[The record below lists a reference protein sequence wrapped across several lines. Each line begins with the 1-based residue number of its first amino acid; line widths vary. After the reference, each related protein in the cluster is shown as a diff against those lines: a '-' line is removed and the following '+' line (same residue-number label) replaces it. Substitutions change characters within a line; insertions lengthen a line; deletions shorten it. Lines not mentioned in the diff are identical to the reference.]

1 MKRYASALIILAVAA
16 ASLFAQAQAQAK
28 PDPDPD
34 WFWGKPI
41 ASFQW
46 KGLKKADK
54 AKLDGI
60 VRDYAGKPFTD
71 ELWYELQPKLYAL
84 DWFESIEASAIPEN
98 DSRER
103 MVLLLTVLEKPSIS
117 AVRVTGNVTVRTA
130 EILDATESKSGAIYN
145 KASAERD
152 AEAIRKLYSEK
163 GYPDTAVSGSVQPSK
178 DGASLVLVFDVVEGE
193 QVGVRRIVFTG
204 NTAVPEK
211 TLKSQ
216 MTLKEAALFQKGAF
230 QETQLEESMQAIL
243 DYYRSR
249 GFVDAEIDEVIR
261 GYEKD
266 EKSGKKWLILTIA
279 LKEGA
284 QWNFGGMTFEGNS
297 VFSSEKLQSLVTL
310 KPGAVLNGKR
320 LAQDK
325 QRIDDLYFE
334 NGYIFNGIE
343 MKETRNESA
352 RTIAFTV
359 RITERERAHIESLR
373 VSGNEKTREF
383 VIRREV
389 PLEVG
394 DIFSKAKI
402 IDGLR
407 SLYNLQYFSAIEPQ
421 MTQGSA
427 PNLMDLVINVE
438 EQSMA
443 EVQFGVTLT
452 GIGSPGEFPV
462 SGYVK
467 WNDRNLGGRGQ
478 TLSTNVT
485 LSPTEQSASVSFS
498 EPWLLARRLAGSVSL
513 SFKHSTETTAQDSIA
528 PIFATEDIP
537 DPYVSIDT
545 ASAGDGEWDGSLS
558 SIPDQYLMPYANWD
572 MSLGFSTGYTF
583 KQPVG
588 DISIGGG
595 FTSGIGMRSYD
606 ADRYRPYESDLR
618 NANGAWR
625 FYNKLFTRAYLNK
638 LDFWYNP
645 GSGYFASQR
654 LTWTGFFPY
663 EHQFYVKSESRLDG
677 YATLFSFPITENWKF
692 KGVLGAHTGFQALL
706 GQPWRART
714 VTEDWIYLDGTF
726 NARGWKSLYDMQGI
740 ALWESSL
747 ELRFPVVDQVLWM
760 DLFADAGAM
769 QVSSGAG
776 TGMVDMTKAN
786 PSGDT
791 SRPGFG
797 QLGWENMAF
806 SAGLGLRFVIPQF
819 PFRFYFVKRFVTDGA
834 SITWKNEG
842 WNFDFVLSITQ
853 PLY

>member
-1 MKRYASALIILAVAA
+1 MKRYASALVLLLFAA
-16 ASLFAQAQAQAK
+16 AALFAQAEA
-28 PDPDPD
+28 DPD
-34 WFWGKPI
+34 WFWNKPV

-46 KGLKKADK
+46 KGLRKADK
-54 AKLDGI
+54 VKLDAL

-71 ELWYELQPKLYAL
+71 ELWLDLQPKLYEL
-84 DWFESIEASAIPEN
+84 DWFESIEASALPEN
-98 DSRER
+98 DTRQR
-103 MVLLLTVLEKPSIS
+103 MILLLTVVEKPSIS
-117 AVRVTGNVTVRTA
+117 AVRVSGNETLRSA
-130 EILDATESKSGAIYN
+130 EILDVAESKAGSIYN
-145 KASAERD
+145 QAAADRD
-152 AEAIRKLYSEK
+152 TAAILKLYGEK
-163 GYPDTAVSGSVQPSK
+163 GYPDAEVRASAQPSK
-178 DGASLVLVFDVVEGE
+178 DGTSLVLVFEVSEGE
-193 QVGVRRIVFTG
+193 QVGVRRIQFTG
-204 NTAVPEK
+204 NAAVPER

-216 MTLKEAALFQKGAF
+216 MTLKEAALFQKGTF

-243 DYYRSR
+243 DYYRQR
-249 GFVDAEIDEVIR
+249 GFVDAEIDEVAR
-261 GYEKD
+261 SYESD
-266 EKSGKKWLILTIA
+266 EKSGKKWLILSIA
-279 LKEGA
+279 VKEGA
-284 QWNFGGMTFEGNS
+284 QWNFGGLSFEGNN
-297 VFSSEKLQSLVTL
+297 VFSTEKLQALVTL
-310 KPGAVLNGKR
+310 KPGSLLNGKR

-343 MKETRNESA
+343 MKEFRNEAAKS
-352 RTIAFTV
+352 ISFTV

-373 VSGNEKTREF
+373 VLGNEKTRDY
-383 VIRREV
+383 VIQREV

-407 SLYNLQYFSAIEPQ
+407 SLYNLQYFASVEPQ

-427 PNLMDLVINVE
+427 PNLMDLVISVE

-452 GIGSPGEFPV
+452 GIGSPGDFPV

-485 LSPTEQSASVSFS
+485 LSPTEQSASVAFS
-498 EPWLLARRLAGSVSL
+498 EPWLFARRLAGSVSL

-537 DPYVSIDT
+537 DPYVAINTS
-545 ASAGDGEWDGSLS
+545 SAGSGEWDGSLS
-558 SIPDQYLMPYANWD
+558 SIPEQYLMPYTNWD
-572 MSLGFSTGYTF
+572 MSLGLSSGYTF

-588 DISIGGG
+588 DISVGGG

-606 ADRYRPYESDLR
+606 ATRYRPYQSDLR
-618 NANGAWR
+618 NANGTWR
-625 FYNKLFTRAYLNK
+625 FYNKLFARAYLNK

-654 LTWTGFFPY
+654 MTWAGFFPWEY
-663 EHQFYVKSESRLDG
+663 QFYVKSETRLDA
-677 YATLFSFPITENWKF
+677 YATLFSFPITETWKF

-706 GQPWRART
+706 GQPWRPLT

-747 ELRFPVVDQVLWM
+747 DLRFPVVDQVLWM
-760 DLFADAGAM
+760 DLFVDAGAM
-769 QVSSGAG
+769 QVKSGTG
-776 TGMVDMTKAN
+776 TGMVDMTKDN
-786 PSGDT
+786 PSGDPA
-791 SRPGFG
+791 RPDFLGM
-797 QLGWENMAF
+797 GWENMAF
-806 SAGLGLRFVIPQF
+806 STGLGLRFVIPQF

-834 SITWKNEG
+834 TITWKNPD
-842 WNFDFVLSITQ
+842 WSFDFVLSITQ